1 MNFPF
6 LLLQILFTL
15 RSSKLNLSNCIII
28 YTPLK
33 IFLLILWKL
42 KISRKV
48 FQNIISKIQN
58 HWNNNYCLNNYKKF
72 YMKFNN
78 FLLTLI
84 IYYIFLDSRNSKLTT
99 TFFNKKYLII
109 MNYINIIY
117 IIIKLF
123 SYKSLYVT
131 YIIHHLSVIL
141 IYETTANTIKAQ

>member
-1 MNFPF
+1 
-6 LLLQILFTL
+6 
-15 RSSKLNLSNCIII
+15 
-28 YTPLK
+28 
-33 IFLLILWKL
+33 
-42 KISRKV
+42 
-48 FQNIISKIQN
+48 
-58 HWNNNYCLNNYKKF
+58 
-72 YMKFNN
+72 MKFNN

-99 TFFNKKYLII
+99 IFFNKKYLII

-141 IYETTANTIKAQ
+141 IYETIANTIKAQ